1 MPINIDQAERLKII
15 GARIREGRD
24 TYAGRQDAWHALG
37 SVTGK
42 FNTWKEILEAAGQ
55 SFQVVKFQLDFQGV
69 PVEAWGTFRVDFE
82 IPKGLEKRQPK
93 QITLEDG
100 RSCFLNFL
108 GPVGQDYTVIQHTQ
122 GFELLDHLVGE
133 IDGAHYETMGTLDFG
148 RTIWGQADPN
158 ISIKVG
164 GDESKILLTFH
175 TSHDGSRAF
184 DIYETATRMVCR
196 NTFRA
201 GSLKRLAATMRV
213 RHTRNAQNR
222 IDNLTT
228 EIDEIKNVAM
238 TMQDRL
244 TWLSRRRVTKESLTT
259 IMKRLFPMTKNDDGV
274 EGSSTRRDNILA
286 SILAQYEYNDGDVF
300 PEQRGTA
307 YNLFNAVTNWTDHER
322 STKAD
327 GRAEAA
333 VFGSGAAL
341 KSNALDLIIA
351 EAENMPNILQRG
363 GGVAVDFSE
372 IGLNVPAAM
381 KN

>member
-1 MPINIDQAERLKII
+1 MANIDIAERLKII

-42 FNTWKEILEAAGQ
+42 FSTWKEILAAAGQ
-55 SFQVVKFQLDFQGV
+55 AFEVVKFQLDFQGV

-82 IPKGLEKRQPK
+82 IPKGLEKRQAK
-93 QITLEDG
+93 QITLNDG
-100 RSCFLNFL
+100 RTCFLNFL
-108 GPVGQDYTVIQHTQ
+108 GPVGADYQVIQHTS
-122 GFELLDHLVGE
+122 GFELLDHLVGT

-164 GDESKILLTFH
+164 DDESKIMLTFH

-222 IDNLTT
+222 IDNLAT

-244 TWLSRRRVTKESLTT
+244 TWLSRRRVTKDSLNTV
-259 IMKRLFPMTKNDDGV
+259 MDRLFPKTKTDDGV
-274 EGSSTRRDNILA
+274 EESSTRRDNILA
-286 SILAQYEYNDGDVF
+286 EILSLYEYNDNDAF
-300 PEQRGTA
+300 PEQRGTP
-307 YNLFNAVTNWTDHER
+307 YSLLNSITNYVDHTR
-322 STKAD
+322 SSKGNGN
-327 GRAEAA
+327 GRAESA
-333 VFGSGAAL
+333 VFGSGNTL
-341 KSNALDLIIA
+341 KASALDIIMG
-351 EAENMPNILQRG
+351 EAEKMPAMLTRG
-363 GGVAVDFSE
+363 PGIAVDFAE
-372 IGLNVPAAM
+372 IGLNVPTM